1 MPLEILVGA
10 AVGAA
15 AASATVRKGL
25 RQGLVYG
32 LAGALIAYDK
42 VTAAAQGAVEDARHG
57 GTVGARA
64 SATESSEPSKA
75 APGQQNGPGSSEHM
89 EAAAG

>member
-15 AASATVRKGL
+15 AASATVRKSL

-42 VTAAAQGAVEDARHG
+42 VTAAAQGAVEGARHA
-57 GTVGARA
+57 GTGANA
-64 SATESSEPSKA
+64 KESSEASKPAPASPSGA
-75 APGQQNGPGSSEHM
+75 GSSEPI

>member
-15 AASATVRKGL
+15 AASSTVRKTV

-42 VTAAAQGAVEDARHG
+42 VTAAAQGAVQGARHAATA
-57 GTVGARA
+57 GTGTNAK
-64 SATESSEPSKA
+64 ESSEPSKS
-75 APGQQNGPGSSEHM
+75 APGQQNGPGSSEHITT
-89 EAAAG
+89 AG